1 MRRAVRIVLNA
12 LNLRWNAI
20 LGALEI
26 DDAVVMLVSAA
37 DVARCNATEVVTT
50 TRLRVFLEER
60 RIPTALV
67 QIFVHH
73 ANVMTAAC

>member
-1 MRRAVRIVLNA
+1 M
-12 LNLRWNAI
+12 
-20 LGALEI
+20 
-26 DDAVVMLVSAA
+26 MLVSAA
-37 DVARCNATEVVTT
+37 DVARCDATEVVTT
-50 TRLRVFLEER
+50 TRLRVFLEKR